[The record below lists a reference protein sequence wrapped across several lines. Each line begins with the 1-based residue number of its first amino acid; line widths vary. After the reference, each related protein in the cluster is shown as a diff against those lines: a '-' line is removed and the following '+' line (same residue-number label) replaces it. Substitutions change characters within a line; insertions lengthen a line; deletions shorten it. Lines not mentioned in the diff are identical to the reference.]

1 VDETSTKDEKPK
13 RGWKIP
19 KFRSQNKRIKLVY
32 SANLSH
38 RGHFNP
44 FVLYPHFLQWLL
56 NDNGSCGDDFV
67 VLKINTI
74 AIKIPIAIP
83 AQIKTDI

>member
-1 VDETSTKDEKPK
+1 MRLQPK
-13 RGWKIP
+13 LKNPSAAGKC
-19 KFRSQNKRIKLVY
+19 QNLESLNQRIKLVY

-74 AIKIPIAIP
+74 AIKTPSAIP

>member
-1 VDETSTKDEKPK
+1 MASKC
-13 RGWKIP
+13 
-19 KFRSQNKRIKLVY
+19 QNLEIQNQRIKLVY

-74 AIKIPIAIP
+74 VIKTPIAIP
-83 AQIKTDI
+83 AQIKIDI

>member
-1 VDETSTKDEKPK
+1 MAGKCQNLE
-13 RGWKIP
+13 
-19 KFRSQNKRIKLVY
+19 SQNQRIKLVY

-74 AIKIPIAIP
+74 AIKTPMAIP